1 MSPFVY
7 AFLAFVCTIA
17 NRLLQKRLLFKIDA
31 FSLGLIANI
40 LGALLLLPFVYRE
53 IPEIQNLSYGLLGL
67 ITLTQILW
75 TYVTWA
81 GNISV
86 AQNHFSFK
94 EMIRQ
99 TRIIWVVLAGI
110 FLLGETL
117 RLSDIAGIILILVSV
132 YIISWKTTSFRAHI
146 SSKPILLAWSIA
158 FIGAV
163 ITILEK
169 TILNSTS
176 VLLYA
181 FLSYVLVSIFMAVF
195 LTATRMKNMQSM
207 IRQFPKGILIS
218 GILMVFTYYTTL
230 KAYQLLPISIAFPL
244 IQSSTV
250 VGVLIGTFLF
260 EESKG
265 WKQKILAAVIA
276 VCGVLIIKFF

>member
-7 AFLAFVCTIA
+7 AFLAFVLTIA
-17 NRLLQKRLLFKIDA
+17 NRLLQKHILFKVDGFA
-31 FSLGLIANI
+31 LGLIANI
-40 LGALLLLPFVYRE
+40 LGALILFPFVYVKLSD
-53 IPEIQNLSYGLLGL
+53 IQNLSYGLLGL
-67 ITLTQILW
+67 IVLTQIFW

-86 AQNHFSFK
+86 AQNDFSFK

-99 TRIIWVVLAGI
+99 TRIIWVVLAGV
-110 FLLGETL
+110 FLLGEKL
-117 RLSDIAGIILILVSV
+117 HLSDVVGIGLILVSV
-132 YIISWKTTSFRAHI
+132 YIISWKTVSLRSHI

-158 FIGAV
+158 VMGAV
-163 ITILEK
+163 ITIMEK

-176 VLLYA
+176 VLLYV
-181 FLSYVLVSIFMAVF
+181 FISYVLVSIFLALF
-195 LTATRMKNMQSM
+195 LTRLRIKKIQSVLNTHLLVVLVSS
-207 IRQFPKGILIS
+207 IV
-218 GILMVFTYYTTL
+218 MVLTYYTTL

-260 EESKG
+260 EENKG
-265 WKQKILAAVIA
+265 WKQKAFAALVA
-276 VCGVLIIKFF
+276 VSGVLIIRFF